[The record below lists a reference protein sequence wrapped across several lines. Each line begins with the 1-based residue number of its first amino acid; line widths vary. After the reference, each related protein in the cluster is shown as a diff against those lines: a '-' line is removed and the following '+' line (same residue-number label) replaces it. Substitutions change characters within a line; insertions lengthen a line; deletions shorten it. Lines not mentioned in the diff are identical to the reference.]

1 MQLRGRVALPPLH
14 CALQSP
20 YVPYF
25 KLKGARPA
33 VEGVGGVGADH
44 LASATA
50 VGAGVDLTVAAG
62 VCVACVVGALAGA
75 GAGVAR
81 QVLDA
86 PSRQE
91 KVQLLALTEAH
102 KGSSTMYSST
112 IQKSGSRSGV
122 QLVASST
129 AFRRATDTL

>member
-14 CALQSP
+14 CALQSL

-50 VGAGVDLTVAAG
+50 VGAAVEAGVDLTVAAG
-62 VCVACVVGALAGA
+62 VCVACVVGAPAGA

-91 KVQLLALTEAH
+91 
-102 KGSSTMYSST
+102 
-112 IQKSGSRSGV
+112 
-122 QLVASST
+122 
-129 AFRRATDTL
+129 